1 MSVLDLQ
8 ATPALSTKDMP
19 YVTFE
24 SRDEEDVLESK
35 KQGRMIRRDQVYA
48 RITSPGT
55 RDVHYEKMPRWFDK
69 LEIEV
74 RAGRVMQ
81 EWVDR
86 WRLLYDR
93 YCKGQELPTDG
104 TPIRGWTMLSKAQ
117 QENLISANILT
128 VEDLA
133 TMHQEGLQR
142 VGMGA
147 LELRR
152 RAEAWL
158 LQNQSSEAGAMKIKD
173 LQRENDTLKETLQ
186 QLTEKVEALSRNA
199 EAKAKR

>member
-8 ATPALSTKDMP
+8 APPTLSTKDMP

-24 SRDEEDVLESK
+24 SRTEEDVLESK
-35 KQGRMIRRDQVYA
+35 QQSRMVWKEQVYA

-55 RDVHYEKMPRWFDK
+55 RDVHYEKMPRWFEK
-69 LEIEV
+69 LQLEV
-74 RAGRVMQ
+74 RAGRIMQ

-86 WRLLYDR
+86 WKLMYEKYL
-93 YCKGQELPTDG
+93 KGQELPTEG

-117 QENLISANILT
+117 QDNLIAVNILT

-133 TMHQEGLQR
+133 TMHSEGLQR
-142 VGMGA
+142 IGMGA

-158 LQNQSSEAGAMKIKD
+158 IQNQSSESGALKLKD
-173 LQRENDTLKETLQ
+173 LQRENDTLKETIA
-186 QLTEKVEALSRNA
+186 QLTEKVEALSRSV
-199 EAKAKR
+199 EGKAKK

>member
-24 SRDEEDVLESK
+24 SRTEEDVLESK
-35 KQGRMIRRDQVYA
+35 KQGRMVWKEQAYA

-69 LEIEV
+69 LQLEV
-74 RAGRVMQ
+74 KSGRVMQ

-86 WRLLYDR
+86 WQLMYEKYL
-93 YCKGQELPTDG
+93 KGQELPTEG
-104 TPIRGWTMLSKAQ
+104 TPIRGWTMISKAQ
-117 QENLISANILT
+117 QENLIAANILT

-133 TMHQEGLQR
+133 TMHSEGLQR
-142 VGMGA
+142 IGMGA

-152 RAEAWL
+152 RAESWL
-158 LQNQSSEAGAMKIKD
+158 LQNQSSEGGAFKMKE
-173 LQRENDTLKETLQ
+173 LQRENDTLKETVA
-186 QLTEKVEALSRNA
+186 QLTEKVDALSKA
-199 EAKAKR
+199 IEGKAKK